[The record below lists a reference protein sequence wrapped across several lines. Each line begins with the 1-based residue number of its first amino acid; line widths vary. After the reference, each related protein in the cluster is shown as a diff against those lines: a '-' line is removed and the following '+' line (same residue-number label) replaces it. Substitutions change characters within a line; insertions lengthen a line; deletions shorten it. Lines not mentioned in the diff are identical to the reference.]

1 MSGHGGVLEAGC
13 RQGRH
18 GGLGSCPP
26 TTVKACA
33 SFPSHPLSPARPS
46 ALLPKFLFTSPF
58 SSGGSDGKESAG
70 KAGDVDLIPG
80 SGRSP
85 EGGHGH
91 PLQYSCLENP
101 MV

>member
-1 MSGHGGVLEAGC
+1 MGMEAFWRLGAGRGGVEGWGPA
-13 RQGRH
+13 
-18 GGLGSCPP
+18 PP
-26 TTVKACA
+26 PTVKACA

-46 ALLPKFLFTSPF
+46 ALLPKFLVTSPF